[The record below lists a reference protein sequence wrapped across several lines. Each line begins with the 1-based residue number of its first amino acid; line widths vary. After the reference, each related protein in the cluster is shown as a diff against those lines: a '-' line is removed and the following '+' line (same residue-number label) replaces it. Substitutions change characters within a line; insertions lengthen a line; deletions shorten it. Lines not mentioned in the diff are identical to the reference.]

1 MKYFALILAFAFSGA
16 VFADDGEDRIAKY
29 DNDNDGQLSRMEA
42 ESDPALSARFDE
54 VDADGDGLLNEE
66 EVAAVEFEEIGQ
78 DEPLFED
85 TAPPTEDES
94 YEGASDEYESDAAQ
108 ADGLEEVNTEADEGE
123 DMEEADAADDEDW
136 NS

>member
-1 MKYFALILAFAFSGA
+1 MKYFALILAFAFSSA
-16 VFADDGEDRIAKY
+16 AFAGDDEDRITKY

-42 ESDPALSARFDE
+42 ESDPDLAARFDE

-85 TAPPTEDES
+85 NAPPTEDES
-94 YEGASDEYESDAAQ
+94 YEDAASEEHESDAGQ
-108 ADGLEEVNTEADEGE
+108 VDGLEEVNTEADEGE
-123 DMEEADAADDEDW
+123 ELEEADAADEDW